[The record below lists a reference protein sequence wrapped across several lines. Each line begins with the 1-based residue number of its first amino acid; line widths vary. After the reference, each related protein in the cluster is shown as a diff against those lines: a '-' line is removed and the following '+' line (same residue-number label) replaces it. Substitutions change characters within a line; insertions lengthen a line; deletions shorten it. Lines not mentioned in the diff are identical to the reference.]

1 MSDVLEILGE
11 APISLPENDVVSCP
25 CKIPA
30 GSKILGVSVRAQ
42 HLKRKREQRLLQRQ
56 HRTRVAARS
65 AAQRLQRDTLRREVL
80 KRARLQK
87 AKNKSDREKAVAV
100 EEKPML
106 ERAWNSTQLSVGNFA
121 GVDTKVKHKSQFDL
135 HGAMA
140 LAFSNSLD
148 KRLASTHYMAARSLV
163 HHCAICEQKAVIKAQ
178 IVSSSA
184 GYLFL
189 ERSYDDTPVPVAF
202 GQLAEKIAPF
212 AKFIVPAQKRES
224 VGKALVNYQESTH
237 FGVPVSQH
245 GILDIFQMRLCF
257 GFWARSTC
265 SGSSSGPNNVGEV
278 SWQCFQRSS
287 ICIGPRLVP

>member
-1 MSDVLEILGE
+1 MSDVLDILRE
-11 APISLPENDVVSCP
+11 AAISLPENDVVSCP

-30 GSKILGVSVRAQ
+30 GSKILAMSVRSQ
-42 HLKRKREQRLLQRQ
+42 HLRRKREQRLLQRE
-56 HRTRVAARS
+56 HHAHP
-65 AAQRLQRDTLRREVL
+65 AQKLQRDTLRREVL

-121 GVDTKVKHKSQFDL
+121 GVDTQVKHKSQFDL

-189 ERSYDDTPVPVAF
+189 ERSCDDTPVPVAF

-245 GILDIFQMRLCF
+245 GILDIFQMRLCLDF
-257 GFWARSTC
+257 GP
-265 SGSSSGPNNVGEV
+265 G
-278 SWQCFQRSS
+278 
-287 ICIGPRLVP
+287 